1 MILDDMLSKISDE
14 FDKSEG
20 SFFYD
25 LFKPVADKLEE
36 TYKLTESIK
45 DKGFID
51 TTYGEFLD
59 RKVAEVGLERKE
71 ASKSFGIATITGE
84 AGAEIRKG
92 MQVAS
97 DNLFFRI
104 LEDKLIPASKEV
116 DIKVECETYGAI
128 GNIPIGAIKTF
139 PVTLQGL
146 TSVTNKN
153 PLEGGYD
160 AENDEKLKERYYMKV
175 RTPATSGNIYNYLN
189 WSNEVDGVGGTKVL
203 PLWNGNGTVK
213 VVIINSNSLAAEK
226 ELIEKVKENIEI
238 KRPVGATVTV
248 ESATVKDINVSVDL
262 IVDTKNYD
270 EALVKNDVKK
280 AIDDY
285 IKSQAFKSNYIS
297 YARIGST
304 IFNVNGV
311 ADYRTLTLNN
321 STVNVNVEN
330 TEIAVLR
337 EVSYV

>member
-1 MILDDMLSKISDE
+1 
-14 FDKSEG
+14 
-20 SFFYD
+20 
-25 LFKPVADKLEE
+25 
-36 TYKLTESIK
+36 
-45 DKGFID
+45 
-51 TTYGEFLD
+51 
-59 RKVAEVGLERKE
+59 
-71 ASKSFGIATITGE
+71 
-84 AGAEIRKG
+84 